1 MTAALDE
8 RRHRLSIIV
17 PVYNERATIATV
29 LARIRAAAL
38 PGIEREIIL
47 VDDGS
52 TDGTREWL
60 KSAEA
65 SGSRVIFHPENRG
78 KGAAVRTGLAHAS
91 GDLVLIQD
99 ADLEYDP
106 GDYPAL
112 LAPILAGAPV
122 VYGSRFLGG
131 RERRMSPLARA
142 ANRLLTAVTRLL
154 YGIRLTDMET
164 CYKLWRADVL
174 RDVPLR
180 ASGFDIEPEITAKL
194 AKRGVAILEVPIRY
208 HGRSRAEGKKIGWRD
223 GMIALWALIK
233 FRFVD

>member
-1 MTAALDE
+1 VIDE
-8 RRHRLSIIV
+8 RPPRLSIIV
-17 PVYNERATIATV
+17 PVYNELATIATV
-29 LARIRAAAL
+29 LARIQAAVL
-38 PGIEREIIL
+38 SGVDREIIV

-60 KSAEA
+60 ESSENR
-65 SGSRVIFHPENRG
+65 GSKVVFHPENRG

-91 GDLVLIQD
+91 GDIVLIQD

-106 GDYPAL
+106 RDYPAL
-112 LAPILAGAPV
+112 LAPILAGASV

-131 RERRMSPLARA
+131 AERRMSLPTWA

-154 YGIRLTDMET
+154 YGLRLTDMET
-164 CYKLWRADVL
+164 CYKLWRVDVL
-174 RDVPLR
+174 RGVPLR

-194 AKRGVAILEVPIRY
+194 ARRGVNIREVPIRY
-208 HGRSRAEGKKIGWRD
+208 YGRSRAQGKKIGWHD
-223 GMIALWALIK
+223 GVIALWALVK